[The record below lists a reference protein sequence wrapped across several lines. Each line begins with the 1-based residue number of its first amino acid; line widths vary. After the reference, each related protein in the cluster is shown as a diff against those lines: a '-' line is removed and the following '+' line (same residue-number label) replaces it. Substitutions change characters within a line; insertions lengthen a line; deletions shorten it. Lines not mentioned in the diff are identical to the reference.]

1 MCINIIVK
9 RGIRGLQKQK
19 NIRLK
24 NRNGGITMR
33 QRNEDGYL
41 EVLSMEEYLEKR
53 QALTAQQKRTKK
65 LRPEKMTED
74 TVIEL
79 AQLMYM

>member
-1 MCINIIVK
+1 MN
-9 RGIRGLQKQK
+9 Q
-19 NIRLK
+19 
-24 NRNGGITMR
+24 NRKESGT
-33 QRNEDGYL
+33 

-53 QALTAQQKRTKK
+53 QALTAQQNGQK
-65 LRPEKMTED
+65 LRPEEMTED

>member
-41 EVLSMEEYLEKR
+41 EVLSMEEYLTKRKKIREQEKR
-53 QALTAQQKRTKK
+53 KGQERLKRDMKV
-65 LRPEKMTED
+65 LY
-74 TVIEL
+74 L
-79 AQLMYM
+79 AGMYG

>member
-41 EVLSMEEYLEKR
+41 EVLSMEEYLTKRKKSENKRKEKGR
-53 QALTAQQKRTKK
+53 SG
-65 LRPEKMTED
+65 
-74 TVIEL
+74 
-79 AQLMYM
+79 

>member
-1 MCINIIVK
+1 MN
-9 RGIRGLQKQK
+9 Q
-19 NIRLK
+19 
-24 NRNGGITMR
+24 NRKESGT
-33 QRNEDGYL
+33 

-65 LRPEKMTED
+65 LRPEEMTED
-74 TVIEL
+74 TIIEL

>member
-1 MCINIIVK
+1 MN
-9 RGIRGLQKQK
+9 Q
-19 NIRLK
+19 
-24 NRNGGITMR
+24 NRKESGT
-33 QRNEDGYL
+33 

-53 QALTAQQKRTKK
+53 QAVTAQQKRTKK
-65 LRPEKMTED
+65 LRPEKITED

>member
-24 NRNGGITMR
+24 NRNGGITMQ

-41 EVLSMEEYLEKR
+41 EVLSMEEYLTKRKKIREQEKR
-53 QALTAQQKRTKK
+53 KGQERLKRDMKG
-65 LRPEKMTED
+65 LY
-74 TVIEL
+74 L
-79 AQLMYM
+79 AGMYG

>member
-24 NRNGGITMR
+24 NRNGGITMQ

-41 EVLSMEEYLEKR
+41 EVLSMEEYLTKRKKIREQEKR
-53 QALTAQQKRTKK
+53 KGQERLKRDMKV
-65 LRPEKMTED
+65 LY
-74 TVIEL
+74 L
-79 AQLMYM
+79 AGMYG

>member
-1 MCINIIVK
+1 MNQNRK
-9 RGIRGLQKQK
+9 EADGIKFRIKVCG
-19 NIRLK
+19 
-24 NRNGGITMR
+24 T
-33 QRNEDGYL
+33 

>member
-41 EVLSMEEYLEKR
+41 EVLSMEEYLTKRKKIREKEKR
-53 QALTAQQKRTKK
+53 KGQERLKRDMKV
-65 LRPEKMTED
+65 LYL
-74 TVIEL
+74 VG
-79 AQLMYM
+79 MYG

>member
-24 NRNGGITMR
+24 NRNGGITMQ

-41 EVLSMEEYLEKR
+41 EVLSMEEYLTKRKKIREQEKR
-53 QALTAQQKRTKK
+53 IGQERLKRDMKV
-65 LRPEKMTED
+65 LY
-74 TVIEL
+74 L
-79 AQLMYM
+79 AGMYG